1 MDGLNC
7 REITL
12 KEALANKDKRIDS
25 QFWTTCISK
34 NTRYTYSKI
43 GNILLSSQ
51 YGMSVDLNTEG
62 IGYPIFRM
70 NEMHNML
77 TDLEVEKYAN
87 VSNIE
92 YQIFSLNNKDVLF
105 NRTNSYEWV
114 GRTGI
119 YYKNDNT
126 PFTYASYL
134 VRFVP
139 DNSVILPEYLTA
151 FLNTSIG
158 VKAIKARARQSVNQ
172 TNVNPEEV
180 KEIEIPLL
188 TMEFQKIIEGMFLTA
203 NKQRVV
209 ARSLYNEVLRQLEQC
224 INISVDI
231 ARNAY
236 TEKMLS
242 DSFNVSGRLDAEYYQ
257 PKYEQIETA
266 IKNTKHT
273 YLDVIC
279 DVDSGEFIS
288 ETLYGQEGFSY
299 IRGTDIT
306 SHCIDVENATK
317 VNTTINGLNVIENGD
332 LAFAMIGSVGNV
344 SINRGTTAIVSNN
357 LGTIKP
363 HDKKLSNYLL
373 VYLLSDIGQALFE
386 KYQTRTAQPKIKK
399 EDVGKFLVPLLSD
412 DEIEFISNKAEE
424 SFRLK
429 EKSKELL
436 DIAIK
441 AVEMAIE
448 TDEDSAL
455 LWLEIQK
462 L

>member
-7 REITL
+7 REVTL

-51 YGMSVDLNTEG
+51 YGMSVDMNTEG

-209 ARSLYNEVLRQLEQC
+209 ARSLYNEALRQLEQC

-231 ARNAY
+231 ARNTY

-257 PKYEQIETA
+257 PKYEQIEIA

-279 DVDSGEFIS
+279 DVETGEFIS

-412 DEIEFISNKAEE
+412 EEIEFISNKAEE

-448 TDEDSAL
+448 TDEQTAL
-455 LWLEIQK
+455 AWLGTQNA
-462 L
+462 

>member
-51 YGMSVDLNTEG
+51 YGMSVDMNTEG

-209 ARSLYNEVLRQLEQC
+209 ARSLYNEALRQLEQC

-231 ARNAY
+231 ARNTY

-257 PKYEQIETA
+257 PKYEQIEIA

-279 DVDSGEFIS
+279 DVETGEFIS

-448 TDEDSAL
+448 TDETSAL
-455 LWLEIQK
+455 LWLEIQNV
-462 L
+462 

>member
-1 MDGLNC
+1 MDGLEC
-7 REITL
+7 SEIVL
-12 KEALANKDKRIDS
+12 SELNKESRIDS
-25 QFWTTCISK
+25 EYYQKLFLADDIFLKSKGATPINCFVTDGQHGYHELDDNSSIHMLTAK
-34 NTRYTYSKI
+34 NTKNWFADTVGADLIAKW
-43 GNILLSSQ
+43 
-51 YGMSVDLNTEG
+51 VD
-62 IGYPIFRM
+62 
-70 NEMHNML
+70 
-77 TDLEVEKYAN
+77 D
-87 VSNIE
+87 
-92 YQIFSLNNKDVLF
+92 NNKRSSLQENDLILSTRGSVGYCAIVKSDVLPA
-105 NRTNSYEWV
+105 NIDQDVARIE
-114 GRTGI
+114 
-119 YYKNDNT
+119 
-126 PFTYASYL
+126 
-134 VRFVP
+134 
-139 DNSVILPEYLTA
+139 ILDSNVCPEYLLTY
-151 FLNTSIG
+151 LNSRFG
-158 VKAIKARARQSVNQ
+158 QDWMKRNQ
-172 TNVNPEEV
+172 TGMVQQGLSLQKV
-180 KEIEIPLL
+180 REIPVPLFSEQIQRKIAYIINFAYDIK
-188 TMEFQKIIEGMFLTA
+188 TESFQKMEIAKKLIEDIINLP
-203 NKQRVV
+203 
-209 ARSLYNEVLRQLEQC
+209 LEYKETD
-224 INISVDI
+224 NISI
-231 ARNAY
+231 K
-236 TEKMLS
+236 TIGE
-242 DSFNVSGRLDAEYYQ
+242 SFLISGRLDAEYYQ
-257 PKYEQIETA
+257 PKYEQIEIA

-279 DVDSGEFIS
+279 DVETGEFIS

-306 SHCIDVENATK
+306 SHYIDVENATK

-412 DEIEFISNKAEE
+412 EEIEFISNKAEE

-448 TDEDSAL
+448 TDEQTAL
-455 LWLEIQK
+455 AWLGTQNV
-462 L
+462 

>member
-1 MDGLNC
+1 MDGL
-7 REITL
+7 EISEIVL
-12 KEALANKDKRIDS
+12 SKLNKEFRIDS
-25 QFWTTCISK
+25 EYYQKVFLADDIFLKSKGATPINCFVTDGQHGYHELDDNSSIHMLTAK
-34 NTRYTYSKI
+34 NTKNWFADTVGADLIAKW
-43 GNILLSSQ
+43 
-51 YGMSVDLNTEG
+51 VD
-62 IGYPIFRM
+62 
-70 NEMHNML
+70 
-77 TDLEVEKYAN
+77 D
-87 VSNIE
+87 
-92 YQIFSLNNKDVLF
+92 NNKRSSLQENDLILSTRGSVGYCAIVKSDVLPA
-105 NRTNSYEWV
+105 NIDQDVARIE
-114 GRTGI
+114 
-119 YYKNDNT
+119 
-126 PFTYASYL
+126 
-134 VRFVP
+134 
-139 DNSVILPEYLTA
+139 ILDSNVCPEYLLTY
-151 FLNTSIG
+151 LNSRFGQDWMKRNQTGMVQQGLSLQKVREIP
-158 VKAIKARARQSVNQ
+158 VPLFSEQIQRKIAYIINFAYDIKAES
-172 TNVNPEEV
+172 
-180 KEIEIPLL
+180 
-188 TMEFQKIIEGMFLTA
+188 FQKMEIAKKLIEDII
-203 NKQRVV
+203 NVP
-209 ARSLYNEVLRQLEQC
+209 LEYKEKD
-224 INISVDI
+224 NISI
-231 ARNAY
+231 K
-236 TEKMLS
+236 TIGE
-242 DSFNVSGRLDAEYYQ
+242 SFLISGRLDAEYYQ

-279 DVDSGEFIS
+279 DVETGEFIS
-288 ETLYGQEGFSY
+288 ETLYGQKGFSY

-306 SHCIDVENATK
+306 SHYIDVENATK

-429 EKSKELL
+429 GKSKELL

-448 TDEDSAL
+448 TDEESAL